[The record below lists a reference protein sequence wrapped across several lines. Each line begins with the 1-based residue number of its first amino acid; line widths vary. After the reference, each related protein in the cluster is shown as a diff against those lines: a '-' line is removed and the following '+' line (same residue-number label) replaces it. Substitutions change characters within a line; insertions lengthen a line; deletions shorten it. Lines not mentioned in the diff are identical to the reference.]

1 MLLKK
6 SISPKNF
13 GVGLGDSVKSGVK
26 SVKNTGKSSVKNTK
40 KVSNTGESSVK
51 GFSSKGD
58 NTTLGVIGQH
68 YMSAEEDMRGLFFI
82 VKGNYV
88 RNLGDSFLNEVSGDV
103 SHIGGYDP
111 ESENTKEWY
120 MCLDKV
126 TFQCITCGSDI
137 EKVLRG
143 VKDYIIKFRGKSKD
157 YFKYICDVTSED
169 YYETHFL
176 GYQPLSPEKRTK
188 KAEGRCPRT
197 SPIMRCLYNAVF
209 EVYGHY
215 YRDKIEVVEEEAY
228 KVLETRNN
236 PLKRCKLRMSKK

>member
-13 GVGLGDSVKSGVK
+13 SVGGVTKGVSDSVK
-26 SVKNTGKSSVKNTK
+26 
-40 KVSNTGESSVK
+40 NTGESSVK
-51 GFSSKGD
+51 NTKQVLNTGESSVSKGD
-58 NTTLGVIGQH
+58 RTTLGVIGQH
-68 YMSAEEDMRGLFFI
+68 YISVGEDMRGLFFI
-82 VKGNYV
+82 IKGNYV

-111 ESENTKEWY
+111 ENENTKEWY

-126 TFQCITCGSDI
+126 TFQCITCGSDF

-143 VKDYIIKFRGKSKD
+143 VKDYIVKFRGKSKD
-157 YFKYICDVTSED
+157 YFKYICDITSED
-169 YYETHFL
+169 YYDIHFL
-176 GYQPLSPEKRTK
+176 GHQPLTPEKRTK

-209 EVYGHY
+209 EVYGQY
-215 YRDKIEVVEEEAY
+215 YRDKIEAVEEEAY
-228 KVLETRNN
+228 KVVEKRNT
-236 PLKRCKLRMSKK
+236 PLKKVLKVKR

>member
-13 GVGLGDSVKSGVK
+13 SVGLSGGVSSNSVKK
-26 SVKNTGKSSVKNTK
+26 ENTGKSSVKNTK
-40 KVSNTGESSVK
+40 QVLNTGESSV
-51 GFSSKGD
+51 SKSD
-58 NTTLGVIGQH
+58 KTTLGVIGQH
-68 YMSAEEDMRGLFFI
+68 YMSVGEDMRGLFFI
-82 VKGNYV
+82 IKGNYT
-88 RNLGDSFLNEVSGDV
+88 RNLGDSFINEVSGDV

-111 ESENTKEWY
+111 ENENTKEWY

-126 TFQCITCGSDI
+126 TFQCITCGSDF

-143 VKDYIIKFRGKSKD
+143 VKDYIVKFRGKSKD
-157 YFKYICDVTSED
+157 YFKYICDLTSED

-176 GYQPLSPEKRTK
+176 GRQPLSPEKRTE

-215 YRDKIEVVEEEAY
+215 YRDKIEAVEEEAY
-228 KVLETRNN
+228 KVVEKRNT
-236 PLKRCKLRMSKK
+236 PLKKVLKVKR

>member
-13 GVGLGDSVKSGVK
+13 SVGSSVGVSSNSVKK
-26 SVKNTGKSSVKNTK
+26 ENTGKSSVKNTK

-51 GFSSKGD
+51 SESRGD
-58 NTTLGVIGQH
+58 KTTLGVIGQH
-68 YMSAEEDMRGLFFI
+68 YMSVGEDMRGLFFI
-82 VKGNYV
+82 IKGNYV

-111 ESENTKEWY
+111 EGENTKEWY

-126 TFQCITCGSDI
+126 TFQCVTCGNDI

-143 VKDYIIKFRGKSKD
+143 VKDYIVKFRGKSKD
-157 YFKYICDVTSED
+157 YFKYICDLTSED

-176 GYQPLSPEKRTK
+176 GRPPLTPEKRTK
-188 KAEGRCPRT
+188 KALGRCPRT

-209 EVYGHY
+209 EVYGQY
-215 YRDKIEVVEEEAY
+215 YRDKIEAVEEEAY
-228 KVLETRNN
+228 KVVEKRNT
-236 PLKRCKLRMSKK
+236 PLKKVLKVKR